1 MPVLEVLARIPA
13 RAVPKA
19 AGWWRVMFSPDRSV
33 ARHALDFRVLTGSR
47 VALFDAS
54 QSLFRSAPLSQ
65 QQQQD
70 GKSGVPV
77 GPVGFRPIPELGR
90 AISDAVVA
98 GRGRGTVAG
107 IGIGVVCGAADVVV
121 VGEAFWGSIART
133 SRLGGD
139 VVVKMEEGD

>member
-13 RAVPKA
+13 RAIPKA
-19 AGWWRVMFSPDRSV
+19 AGWWRVMFSPDGSV
-33 ARHALDFRVLTGSR
+33 TRHALDFRVLTGTR

-54 QSLFRSAPLSQ
+54 QSLFRSAPQSQ
-65 QQQQD
+65 QQD
-70 GKSGVPV
+70 SKSGTPV
-77 GPVGFRPIPELGR
+77 TPSVGFRPIPELGS

-107 IGIGVVCGAADVVV
+107 IGIGIVCGAADVVV
-121 VGEAFWGSIART
+121 VGEAFWGSIARRV
-133 SRLGGD
+133 SGPRRE